1 MPPWIQYTLAR
12 VGLFA
17 VAYTVL
23 VLVGT
28 GWILGAIFATLMSLA
43 LSVLLLG
50 GLRQR
55 VADDIR
61 RRVEHKTTDVD
72 SSIEDDQVDA
82 TRN

>member
-17 VAYTVL
+17 VAFTVL

-61 RRVEHKTTDVD
+61 RRVEHKSTDVD
-72 SSIEDDQVDA
+72 SSIEDDQVDS

>member
-12 VGLFA
+12 LGLF
-17 VAYTVL
+17 VIAYAVL

-28 GWILGAIFATLMSLA
+28 GWILGAVFATLIALA

-55 VADDIR
+55 VADDIQ
-61 RRVEHKTTDVD
+61 RRVERTTPDAD

-82 TRN
+82 TTN

>member
-17 VAYTVL
+17 VAFTVL

-61 RRVEHKTTDVD
+61 RRVEHKSTDVD

>member
-12 VGLFA
+12 IGLF
-17 VAYTVL
+17 VIAYAVL
-23 VLVGT
+23 VLIGT
-28 GWILGAIFATLMSLA
+28 GWILGAVFATLIALA

-72 SSIEDDQVDA
+72 STIEDDQVDA
-82 TRN
+82 GSN

>member
-12 VGLFA
+12 LGLF
-17 VAYTVL
+17 VIAYAVL

-28 GWILGAIFATLMSLA
+28 GWILGAVFATLIALA

-55 VADDIR
+55 VADDIQ
-61 RRVEHKTTDVD
+61 RRVESTTTDAD

-82 TRN
+82 TTN

>member
-1 MPPWIQYTLAR
+1 MPPWIKYTLAR

-17 VAYTVL
+17 VAFTVL
-23 VLVGT
+23 VLIGT
-28 GWILGAIFATLMSLA
+28 GWILGAVFATLIALA

-72 SSIEDDQVDA
+72 STIEDDQVDA
-82 TRN
+82 GSN